1 MQNEDVDLTHGTH
14 VNQVSDSIR
23 RIAMVAARGDISI
36 KNANQLYYII
46 DIFNLDFFL
55 FRFVNLL
62 FELYLL

>member
-14 VNQVSDSIR
+14 VNQVSDSIH

-46 DIFNLDFFL
+46 DIFNLDFF
-55 FRFVNLL
+55 
-62 FELYLL
+62 